1 MGEDKSQ
8 KTEAPTHKRKKEMR
22 KKGQVAKSA
31 TLVSWVSLLAATYLL
46 PMVAS
51 NIGDLL
57 GEGIRS
63 ISDVAASPEPET
75 LLQVSSDLFKQSFMA
90 IAPLLLGA
98 ALLGLVGNL
107 AQVGFIFTTGPLKP
121 KFERVSPSKGIKRIF
136 SVKSLW
142 ETGKQ
147 MLTMGVILAVAIPSV
162 IRIIHSM
169 MGSTWGLG
177 PALSELFASIMG
189 LVQMVAA
196 VGCLI
201 GGADFA
207 WQRYSLKRDSR
218 MTKEEI
224 KREARE
230 SEGDPHLKA
239 KLRSNQMAMGRNRML
254 ASISTADVIIT
265 NPTHF
270 AVALAYDPMKG
281 APRVVARG
289 ADSMA
294 TKIREH
300 GAAAKVPMVESPPL
314 ARVLYRSCRVDD
326 EIPAALFQAVATVLA
341 FVRRVELRSSAA
353 RAAGEAMALPLP
365 DTWTPAGEDPETSLT
380 RTRRRSS
387 KRVRRRPNRHTVS
400 AAGR

>member
-8 KTEAPTHKRKKEMR
+8 KTEAPTPKRKKEMR

-31 TLVSWVSLLAATYLL
+31 TLVSWISLLVATYLI
-46 PMVAS
+46 PMVGS
-51 NIGDLL
+51 NIGELL
-57 GEGIRS
+57 SEGIRS
-63 ISDVAASPEPET
+63 ISAVAATPEPET
-75 LLQVSSDLFKQSFMA
+75 LLEISSTLLKQSAMA
-90 IAPLLLGA
+90 LAPLLLGA

-107 AQVGFIFTTGPLKP
+107 AQVGFIFTMGPLTP
-121 KFERVSPSKGIKRIF
+121 KFERISPLAGVKRLF

-142 ETGKQ
+142 EVGKQ
-147 MLTMGVILAVAIPSV
+147 ILTMGVILAVAIPGV
-162 IRIIHSM
+162 IGIINSM
-169 MGSTWGLG
+169 MGSTWALG
-177 PALSELFASIMG
+177 PALSELMSSIMS
-189 LVQMVAA
+189 LVQLVAA

-207 WQRYSLKRDSR
+207 WQRFSLKRDSR
-218 MTKEEI
+218 MTKQEI

-254 ASISTADVIIT
+254 AAVGTADVIIT

-270 AVALAYDPMKG
+270 AVALSYDPTKG

-294 TKIREH
+294 AKIREH
-300 GAAAKVPMVESPPL
+300 AAAANVPMVESPPL
-314 ARVLYRSCRVDD
+314 ARVLFRSCRVDD
-326 EIPAALFQAVATVLA
+326 EIPAPLFQAVATVLA
-341 FVRRVELRSSAA
+341 FVRRVER
-353 RAAGEAMALPLP
+353 RAASGRMIELSLP

-380 RTRRRSS
+380 QTRRRTPP
-387 KRVRRRPNRHTVS
+387 RRRRKPTQHTPATS
-400 AAGR
+400 Q

>member
-1 MGEDKSQ
+1 MGDDKSQ
-8 KTEAPTHKRKKEMR
+8 KTEAPTPKRKKEMR

-46 PMVAS
+46 PKIGS

-57 GEGIRS
+57 AEGIRS
-63 ISDVAASPEPET
+63 VNEVAATPEPET
-75 LLQVSSDLFKQSFMA
+75 LLAVSTTLCKQAFLA
-90 IAPLLLGA
+90 LVPLLLGA

-107 AQVGFIFTTGPLKP
+107 AQVGFIFTAGPITP
-121 KFERVSPSKGIKRIF
+121 KWERISPKAGLKRIF
-136 SVKSLW
+136 SVKALW

-147 MLTMGVILAVAIPSV
+147 ILTMGVIVAVAIPGV
-162 IRIIHSM
+162 IGIINST
-169 MGSTWGLG
+169 MGESWGLG
-177 PALSELFASIMG
+177 PALSQLFASVMG

-201 GGADFA
+201 GAADFA
-207 WQRYSLKRDSR
+207 WQRFNLKRDSR

-239 KLRSNQMAMGRNRML
+239 KLRSNQMSMGRNRML
-254 ASISTADVIIT
+254 ASINNADVVIT

-270 AVALAYDPMKG
+270 AVALSYDPTKG

-294 TKIREH
+294 AKIREH
-300 GAAAKVPMVESPPL
+300 AAAANVAMVESPPL
-314 ARVLYRSCRVDD
+314 ARVLYRSCRVED
-326 EIPAALFQAVATVLA
+326 EIPPELFQAVATVLA
-341 FVRRVELRSSAA
+341 FVRRVEHHASIA
-353 RAAGEAMALPLP
+353 RTPGRAMALPLP
-365 DTWTPAGEDPETSLT
+365 DTWTPAGDDPETSLT
-380 RTRRRSS
+380 RSMRRSPARGRRRARRTLATSASS
-387 KRVRRRPNRHTVS
+387 
-400 AAGR
+400 